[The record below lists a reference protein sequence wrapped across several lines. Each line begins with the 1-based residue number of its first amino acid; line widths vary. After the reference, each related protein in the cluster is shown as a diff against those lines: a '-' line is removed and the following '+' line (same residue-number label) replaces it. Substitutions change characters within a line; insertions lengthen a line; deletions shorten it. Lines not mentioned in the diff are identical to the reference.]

1 MDIINRVRLK
11 IGGKQ
16 YTISTTESE
25 EYVRDIGAQ
34 IEEQLNKILQKNTA
48 LSINDA
54 LVLCLLDSEDA
65 RRKSEKNA
73 DHIRDQLTGYLEDAA
88 KARMEADELRQEA
101 ARLRR
106 ALAIVKG
113 EYPPKPQ
120 GKAAEEKKS

>member
-16 YTISTTESE
+16 YTISTPESE
-25 EYVRDIGAQ
+25 DYVREIGAKV
-34 IEEQLNKILQKNTA
+34 EERLSAILQKNAA
-48 LSINDA
+48 LSVNDA
-54 LVLCLLDSEDA
+54 LILCLLDSEDA

-73 DHIRDQLTGYLEDAA
+73 DHIREQLTGYLEDAA

-113 EYPPKPQ
+113 EYPPKNAGKNTQ
-120 GKAAEEKKS
+120 GDAK